1 MRNGELFVI
10 YQKLNGIGNDITE
23 AIPVRVG

>member
-23 AIPVRVG
+23 AISKAVK